1 MIGLAIGQI
10 AMDVA
15 ILICLLI
22 IISILRDVAQME
34 RFNYHGAEKI
44 D

>member
-1 MIGLAIGQI
+1 MIFNGVQI
-10 AMDVA
+10 FLDGA
-15 ILICLLI
+15 ILGCLMI
-22 IISILRDVAQME
+22 IISILRDVASME